1 MGLGRFLVPGPNS
14 GARTQIHA
22 SAYPDRTVLLMYGA
36 QFSAAIDFPKCL
48 SWLDGSA
55 SALIGVELASQSTRG
70 APVSSSVLSPETMKG
85 K

>member
-36 QFSAAIDFPKCL
+36 QFLMYGAQFSAAIDFPT
-48 SWLDGSA
+48 GR
-55 SALIGVELASQSTRG
+55 ISTTLRDQYL
-70 APVSSSVLSPETMKG
+70 PSRFQ
-85 K
+85 

>member
-36 QFSAAIDFPKCL
+36 QFSATIDFPT
-48 SWLDGSA
+48 GR
-55 SALIGVELASQSTRG
+55 ISTTLRDQYL
-70 APVSSSVLSPETMKG
+70 PSRFQ
-85 K
+85 